1 MPSFC
6 WPSASRTLWEQVIAA
21 VIVLGGLEN
30 RTSSS
35 EWWRLSGAFIFGRCG
50 VQKRRDSSAVVGR
63 SQDGG
68 AIPAGRVG
76 PEALPSFLGVRKNVV
91 SFHGHKL
98 GKPLYGGI
106 VREQSTA
113 AASLVSRTCWS
124 HQLPALLRRSLH
136 TRVTLLSVE
145 NTSGDRLSFCWGDS
159 EAC

>member
-1 MPSFC
+1 MVKAVRSIH
-6 WPSASRTLWEQVIAA
+6 LWEMGCPEAQRQQC
-21 VIVLGGLEN
+21 GCGEK
-30 RTSSS
+30 SG
-35 EWWRLSGAFIFGRCG
+35 WRSHT
-50 VQKRRDSSAVVGR
+50 
-63 SQDGG
+63 
-68 AIPAGRVG
+68 PGRVG